1 MRSELATFIDVF
13 PNAALFANTVEG
25 TGYDAVLVGRNGDE
39 PIDLAGL
46 THRVERRDYERV
58 AASLRAIGFD
68 SALDLM
74 STFAADAESLGP
86 WLEGAERNTDRN
98 LRLQYLA
105 GQGLNVFA
113 AGEIFGAMP
122 APQPGVPAKLFT
134 GTPAQLEELRQ
145 RLAGRQGRY

>member
-1 MRSELATFIDVF
+1 LTLEL
-13 PNAALFANTVEG
+13 G
-25 TGYDAVLVGRNGDE
+25 
-39 PIDLAGL
+39 
-46 THRVERRDYERV
+46 RRDHERV
-58 AASLRAIGFD
+58 AASLRAVGFD

-74 STFAADAESLGP
+74 STFAADAESLRP

-105 GQGLNVFA
+105 GEGLNVFA
-113 AGEIFGAMP
+113 AGDIFGELAASAP
-122 APQPGVPAKLFT
+122 AFPSALFT